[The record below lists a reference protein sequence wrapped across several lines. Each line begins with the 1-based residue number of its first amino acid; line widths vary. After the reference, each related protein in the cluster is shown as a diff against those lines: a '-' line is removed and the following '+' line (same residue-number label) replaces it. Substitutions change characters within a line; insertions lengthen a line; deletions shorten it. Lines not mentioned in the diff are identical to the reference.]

1 MTKTHQQTKAALWA
15 LCQAYVQKR
24 IDTARQAM
32 EAAQEAANSES
43 KSSAGDKYETG
54 RAMAQLE
61 RDRHAQLLA
70 EAQKVERELTQIN
83 IDKTYETIQPG
94 SLTITSRGLFFISI
108 GAGKLT
114 IDGVD
119 YFAVSAA
126 SPIASALL
134 GHRVNDTITFNKLA
148 YQILT
153 VS

>member
-1 MTKTHQQTKAALWA
+1 M
-15 LCQAYVQKR
+15 CQNYVQKR

-70 EAQKVERELTQIN
+70 EAVKIERELKQLAIE
-83 IDKTYETIQPG
+83 KSYETVQPG
-94 SLTITSRGLFFISI
+94 SVAVTSRGLFFISI
-108 GAGKLT
+108 GAGKMTL
-114 IDGVD
+114 DGVD

-126 SPIASALL
+126 SPIGSLL
-134 GHRVNDTITFNKLA
+134 AGHRVGDAVTFNKMV
-148 YQILT
+148 YQIQE
-153 VS
+153 VF

>member
-1 MTKTHQQTKAALWA
+1 M
-15 LCQAYVQKR
+15 CQAYVQKR

-83 IDKTYETIQPG
+83 MDKTYETVQPG
-94 SLTITSRGLFFISI
+94 SLVVTNRGLFFVSI

-114 IDGVD
+114 LDGVD

-126 SPIASALL
+126 SPIASALV
-134 GHRVNDTITFNKLA
+134 GCRANNTITFNKLV
-148 YQILT
+148 YQVLE

>member
-1 MTKTHQQTKAALWA
+1 
-15 LCQAYVQKR
+15 
-24 IDTARQAM
+24 M

-70 EAQKVERELTQIN
+70 EAQKIERELTQLN
-83 IDKTYETIQPG
+83 VDKTYETVQPG
-94 SLTITSRGLFFISI
+94 SLVVTNRGLFFISI

-114 IDGVD
+114 VDGVD

-126 SPIASALL
+126 SPIASALV
-134 GHRVNDTITFNKLA
+134 GRKAKETITFNKMV
-148 YQILT
+148 YQVME